1 MAAGITTEVK
11 PRPGRT
17 GAGGGNG
24 GPGDDGGGRGR
35 ADGPNDW
42 PPGWSHDDAIQPAKY
57 RIGMWVGLASI
68 LMLFVSL
75 TSAYIL
81 RQTVVREDG
90 TSDWVSIDMPPVL
103 WFSTAVLVASSLSFE
118 LSRRSLKR
126 SDYRMFNAYIAL
138 TALLGFA
145 FLLGQVIAWRQ
156 LAGQGIYLS
165 SNPHSS
171 FVYLMTSLHA
181 IHLVGGLIALCY
193 VAVAALRMRMGI
205 RKRNAVEITALY
217 WHFMDVLWIYIF
229 VLLFFW
235 R

>member
-11 PRPGRT
+11 PKHGRT
-17 GAGGGNG
+17 GAGGG
-24 GPGDDGGGRGR
+24 GPGDSGGGREPG
-35 ADGPNDW
+35 DGSNDW
-42 PPGWSHDDAIQPAKY
+42 PPGWSRDDAIQPAKY

-81 RQTVVREDG
+81 RQTVVGDDG
-90 TSDWVSIDMPPVL
+90 KSDWVSIDMPPVL
-103 WFSTAVLVASSLSFE
+103 WFSTAVLVASSASFE
-118 LSRRSLKR
+118 LSRRSLR
-126 SDYRMFNAYIAL
+126 QSEYRMFNAYIAL

-171 FVYLMTSLHA
+171 FIYLMTSLHA

-193 VAVAALRMRMGI
+193 VTVAALRLRMGI